1 MIRPVALSPDEH
13 IGPEDR
19 LRGRRSLVQDAAWA
33 SLLGGLYGGVVLV
46 GFALELGATPLVI
59 GMLGAIP
66 LLAQLAQLP
75 AIVLVESVR
84 ERRKIA
90 VLFVGAARILIL
102 ALALLPWLAARD
114 TQLELLLAAQIVIA
128 LLGAAANCAI
138 NSWWH
143 QLLATEELGS
153 IYSRRL
159 FWSTVLAALGAL
171 AAGQLV
177 EHWPYGEKLHAYA
190 VAFAAAGVAGF
201 VGLRSIAQIPEPL
214 MYPAGAPLPIAEML
228 RAPFRDPDFRRVIV
242 FMAAWNVAA
251 NIAAPFLTVYLLEQ
265 LGYGLGIVTTLWA
278 VSQVA
283 NALTLLSWGRLSDRL
298 SNKAILAVALP
309 AYFASLIALPIT
321 AMTGKHILTL
331 PLLFAIHIVMGIA
344 TGGIGL
350 ATGNLGLKL
359 APQGKGTAYLAAV
372 TLAGSLAGGLAA
384 FAGGAAADW
393 FASRELALY
402 LHWSSA
408 AASAGFTVIQFRHWE
423 FLFAISFA
431 LGIYV
436 LHALSLIREGE
447 HVSERTVMQQF
458 ILEAARVFEQLPSI
472 AFSSLVAPFGRL
484 IDRRRTTR
492 AAPQARS

>member
-1 MIRPVALSPDEH
+1 MIRPVPLAPDPH

-19 LRGRRSLVQDAAWA
+19 VRGRQALVQDAAWA

-59 GMLGAIP
+59 GVLGAIP

-75 AIVLVESVR
+75 AIVLVEHVR

-90 VLFVGAARILIL
+90 VLLVGAARVLIL

-114 TQLELLLAAQIVIA
+114 AQLGLLLAAQIAIA
-128 LLGAAANCAI
+128 LLGAAAGCAI

-143 QLLATEELGS
+143 QLLAAEELGN

-177 EHWPYGEKLHAYA
+177 EHWPYAERLHAYA
-190 VAFAAAGVAGF
+190 VAFAVAAVAGF
-201 VGLRSIAQIPEPL
+201 VGLRAIARIPEPV
-214 MYPAGAPLPIAEML
+214 MYPAGAPLPIVEML
-228 RAPFRDPDFRRVIV
+228 RAPFRDAEFRRVII

-251 NIAAPFLTVYLLEQ
+251 NIAAPFLTVYLLQQ

-283 NALTLLSWGRLSDRL
+283 NAITLLSWGRLSDRL

-309 AYFASLIALPIT
+309 AYFASLIALPIS
-321 AMTGKHILTL
+321 AMPDKHVLTL
-331 PLLFAIHIVMGIA
+331 PFLFVIHIVMGIA

-350 ATGNLGLKL
+350 ATGNIGLKL
-359 APQGKGTAYLAAV
+359 APQGKGTSYLAAV

-384 FAGGAAADW
+384 FAGGVAADW
-393 FASRELALY
+393 FASRSLSLY
-402 LHWSSA
+402 LQWSSA
-408 AASAGFTVIQFRHWE
+408 AGSAGFTVIQFRHWE
-423 FLFAISFA
+423 FLFAISFL

-458 ILEAARVFEQLPSI
+458 LLEAARVFEQLPSI

-492 AAPQARS
+492 SSPQARS